1 MIAGADPRPASE
13 EGGRVRRTTVSNTCR
28 RVGVAP
34 LTVAL
39 LTALLMMA
47 LAACGSDGAPSADQG
62 DAHPEG
68 EPAAM
73 IEPSQLISQD
83 EAESIIGH
91 TLDVVEDTEEERV
104 GLKQRLYTATDDMN
118 ALLQIGITQQAAMP
132 PEQTQT
138 PEDLY
143 RAITENFDD
152 AVQVDGIG
160 EEACFATP
168 GLHILESGRYILVA
182 VGNTSTDAARQK
194 LREAG
199 RVAVENLRAA
209 LR

>member
-1 MIAGADPRPASE
+1 M
-13 EGGRVRRTTVSNTCR
+13 RRTTVSNTCP
-28 RVGVAP
+28 RVGM
-34 LTVAL
+34 AL
-39 LTALLMMA
+39 LTTALLTVILMMA

-138 PEDLY
+138 PEDLH

-194 LREAG
+194 LKEAG

>member
-1 MIAGADPRPASE
+1 MM
-13 EGGRVRRTTVSNTCR
+13 RTTVSNTCR

-194 LREAG
+194 LKEAG

>member
-1 MIAGADPRPASE
+1 VM
-13 EGGRVRRTTVSNTCR
+13 RTTVSNTCR

-68 EPAAM
+68 EPAAI

-91 TLDVVEDTEEERV
+91 TLDVVEDTQEERV

-194 LREAG
+194 LKEAG

>member
-1 MIAGADPRPASE
+1 MM
-13 EGGRVRRTTVSNTCR
+13 RTTVSNTCR

-91 TLDVVEDTEEERV
+91 TLDVVDDTEEERV

-194 LREAG
+194 LKEAG

>member
-91 TLDVVEDTEEERV
+91 TLDVVEDTQEERV

-194 LREAG
+194 LKEAG

>member
-1 MIAGADPRPASE
+1 MM
-13 EGGRVRRTTVSNTCR
+13 RTTVSNTCR

-91 TLDVVEDTEEERV
+91 TLDVVEDTQEERV

-152 AVQVDGIG
+152 AVKVEGIG

-168 GLHILESGRYILVA
+168 GLHILEKGYYILVA
-182 VGNTSTDAARQK
+182 VGNLSVEANREK
-194 LREAG
+194 LKEGG
-199 RVAVENLRAA
+199 RVAVGNLRT
-209 LR
+209 LLE

>member
-1 MIAGADPRPASE
+1 MM
-13 EGGRVRRTTVSNTCR
+13 RTTVSNTCR

-91 TLDVVEDTEEERV
+91 TLDVVDDTEEERV

>member
-1 MIAGADPRPASE
+1 
-13 EGGRVRRTTVSNTCR
+13 
-28 RVGVAP
+28 
-34 LTVAL
+34 
-39 LTALLMMA
+39 
-47 LAACGSDGAPSADQG
+47 
-62 DAHPEG
+62 
-68 EPAAM
+68 M

-138 PEDLY
+138 PEDLH

-194 LREAG
+194 LKEAG

>member
-1 MIAGADPRPASE
+1 MM
-13 EGGRVRRTTVSNTCR
+13 RTTVSNTCR

-91 TLDVVEDTEEERV
+91 TLDVVDDTEEERV

-182 VGNTSTDAARQK
+182 VGNTSTEAARQK
-194 LREAG
+194 LKEAG

>member
-1 MIAGADPRPASE
+1 MM
-13 EGGRVRRTTVSNTCR
+13 RTTVSNTCR

-91 TLDVVEDTEEERV
+91 TLDVVEDTER
-104 GLKQRLYTATDDMN
+104 
-118 ALLQIGITQQAAMP
+118 
-132 PEQTQT
+132 
-138 PEDLY
+138 
-143 RAITENFDD
+143 
-152 AVQVDGIG
+152 
-160 EEACFATP
+160 
-168 GLHILESGRYILVA
+168 
-182 VGNTSTDAARQK
+182 ARQPR
-194 LREAG
+194 REVEAHWCH
-199 RVAVENLRAA
+199 RVVTTEVVCREGVVPDGARP
-209 LR
+209 

>member
-1 MIAGADPRPASE
+1 MM
-13 EGGRVRRTTVSNTCR
+13 RTTVSNTCP
-28 RVGVAP
+28 RVGM
-34 LTVAL
+34 AL
-39 LTALLMMA
+39 LTTALLTVILMMA

-194 LREAG
+194 LKEAG

>member
-1 MIAGADPRPASE
+1 MM
-13 EGGRVRRTTVSNTCR
+13 RTTVSNTCR

-73 IEPSQLISQD
+73 IEPSQLISQA

-91 TLDVVEDTEEERV
+91 TLDVVDDTEEERV

>member
-1 MIAGADPRPASE
+1 M
-13 EGGRVRRTTVSNTCR
+13 RRTTVSNTCR

-91 TLDVVEDTEEERV
+91 TLDVVEDTQEERV

-194 LREAG
+194 LKEAG

>member
-1 MIAGADPRPASE
+1 MM
-13 EGGRVRRTTVSNTCR
+13 RTTGSNTCR
-28 RVGVAP
+28 RVGMA
-34 LTVAL
+34 LLATAL
-39 LTALLMMA
+39 LTVIPMMA
-47 LAACGSDGAPSADQG
+47 LAACGSDGAPSGDQG
-62 DAHPEG
+62 DTHPEG

-91 TLDVVEDTEEERV
+91 TLDVVEDTQEERV

-194 LREAG
+194 LKEAG

>member
-194 LREAG
+194 LKEAG

>member
-1 MIAGADPRPASE
+1 MM
-13 EGGRVRRTTVSNTCR
+13 RTTVSNTCR

-91 TLDVVEDTEEERV
+91 TLDVVEDTQEERV

>member
-1 MIAGADPRPASE
+1 VM
-13 EGGRVRRTTVSNTCR
+13 RTTVSNTCP
-28 RVGVAP
+28 RVGM
-34 LTVAL
+34 AL
-39 LTALLMMA
+39 LTTALLTVILMMA

-138 PEDLY
+138 PEDLH

-194 LREAG
+194 LKEAG

>member
-1 MIAGADPRPASE
+1 MM
-13 EGGRVRRTTVSNTCR
+13 RTTVSNTCR

-138 PEDLY
+138 PEDLH

-194 LREAG
+194 LKEAG

>member
-1 MIAGADPRPASE
+1 
-13 EGGRVRRTTVSNTCR
+13 
-28 RVGVAP
+28 
-34 LTVAL
+34 
-39 LTALLMMA
+39 
-47 LAACGSDGAPSADQG
+47 
-62 DAHPEG
+62 
-68 EPAAM
+68 
-73 IEPSQLISQD
+73 
-83 EAESIIGH
+83 
-91 TLDVVEDTEEERV
+91 
-104 GLKQRLYTATDDMN
+104 
-118 ALLQIGITQQAAMP
+118 MP

-194 LREAG
+194 LKEAG

>member
-1 MIAGADPRPASE
+1 MM
-13 EGGRVRRTTVSNTCR
+13 RTTVSNTCR

-73 IEPSQLISQD
+73 IEPSQLISQA

-194 LREAG
+194 LKEAG

>member
-1 MIAGADPRPASE
+1 MM
-13 EGGRVRRTTVSNTCR
+13 RTTVSNTCR

-91 TLDVVEDTEEERV
+91 TLDVVDDTEEERV

-182 VGNTSTDAARQK
+182 VGNTRTAAARPT
-194 LREAG
+194 LPAAG
-199 RVAVENLRAA
+199 RMTAEPGRPLS
-209 LR
+209 

>member
-1 MIAGADPRPASE
+1 VM
-13 EGGRVRRTTVSNTCR
+13 RTTVSNTCR

-91 TLDVVEDTEEERV
+91 TLDVVEDTQEERV

-194 LREAG
+194 LKEAG

>member
-1 MIAGADPRPASE
+1 
-13 EGGRVRRTTVSNTCR
+13 
-28 RVGVAP
+28 
-34 LTVAL
+34 
-39 LTALLMMA
+39 
-47 LAACGSDGAPSADQG
+47 
-62 DAHPEG
+62 
-68 EPAAM
+68 
-73 IEPSQLISQD
+73 
-83 EAESIIGH
+83 
-91 TLDVVEDTEEERV
+91 
-104 GLKQRLYTATDDMN
+104 
-118 ALLQIGITQQAAMP
+118 MP

-160 EEACFATP
+160 EEAWFATP

-182 VGNTSTDAARQK
+182 GGSTSTDAARQK
-194 LREAG
+194 LKEAG

>member
-1 MIAGADPRPASE
+1 VM
-13 EGGRVRRTTVSNTCR
+13 RTTVSNTCR

-91 TLDVVEDTEEERV
+91 TLDVVDDTEEERV

>member
-1 MIAGADPRPASE
+1 MM
-13 EGGRVRRTTVSNTCR
+13 RTTVSNTCR

-91 TLDVVEDTEEERV
+91 TLDVVEDTQEERV

-194 LREAG
+194 LKEAG

>member
-1 MIAGADPRPASE
+1 M
-13 EGGRVRRTTVSNTCR
+13 RTTVSNTCR

-91 TLDVVEDTEEERV
+91 TLDVVDDTEEERV

>member
-1 MIAGADPRPASE
+1 M
-13 EGGRVRRTTVSNTCR
+13 RTTVSNTCR

-91 TLDVVEDTEEERV
+91 TLDVVEDTQEERV

-194 LREAG
+194 LKEAG

>member
-1 MIAGADPRPASE
+1 MM
-13 EGGRVRRTTVSNTCR
+13 RTTVSNTCR

-68 EPAAM
+68 ESAAM

-91 TLDVVEDTEEERV
+91 TLDVVEDTQEERV

-194 LREAG
+194 LKEAG

>member
-1 MIAGADPRPASE
+1 M
-13 EGGRVRRTTVSNTCR
+13 RTTVSNTCR

-73 IEPSQLISQD
+73 IEPSQLISQA

-194 LREAG
+194 LKEAG

>member
-1 MIAGADPRPASE
+1 M
-13 EGGRVRRTTVSNTCR
+13 RTTVSNTCP
-28 RVGVAP
+28 RVGM
-34 LTVAL
+34 AL
-39 LTALLMMA
+39 LTTALLTVILMMA

-138 PEDLY
+138 PEDLH

-194 LREAG
+194 LKEAG

>member
-1 MIAGADPRPASE
+1 MM
-13 EGGRVRRTTVSNTCR
+13 RTTVSNTCP
-28 RVGVAP
+28 RVGM
-34 LTVAL
+34 AL
-39 LTALLMMA
+39 LTTALLTVILMMA

-138 PEDLY
+138 PEDLH

-194 LREAG
+194 LKEAG